1 MFFGLIDTLGAGTNL
16 AVDGNDFAVSELRTD
31 QPTNNIS
38 LSLIR
43 CTILIVPK
51 TAFLQ
56 SVIVAP
62 RKRCR

>member
-43 CTILIVPK
+43 CTHG
-51 TAFLQ
+51 F
-56 SVIVAP
+56 
-62 RKRCR
+62 